1 MRIRNP
7 SNEPPSIMSGEV
19 SIQHKT
25 DEHVMLKNTVTC
37 ISVNLCYPSAS
48 SRYGYNSMNRIRS
61 FFLAG
66 IAALPW
72 LTGCASAPT
81 AVEATVPLV
90 HSSLAYSLERDA
102 IIAPSSATTVGQ
114 YVQLGDSSFIIDS
127 AYISATGS
135 ECRRLRL
142 QTDNSSHNDER
153 VMCQRRGQWVM
164 LQPLVKSIESL

>member
-1 MRIRNP
+1 
-7 SNEPPSIMSGEV
+7 
-19 SIQHKT
+19 
-25 DEHVMLKNTVTC
+25 
-37 ISVNLCYPSAS
+37 
-48 SRYGYNSMNRIRS
+48 MNRIRS

-81 AVEATVPLV
+81 AVEANVPLV
-90 HSSLAYSLERDA
+90 HSSLAYTLERDA
-102 IIAPSSATTVGQ
+102 IIAPSTSTVVGQ
-114 YVQLGDSSFIIDS
+114 RVQLDGSTFMIDS
-127 AYISATGS
+127 AYISASGS

-142 QTDNSSHNDER
+142 QSGDIAHNDER

>member
-1 MRIRNP
+1 
-7 SNEPPSIMSGEV
+7 
-19 SIQHKT
+19 
-25 DEHVMLKNTVTC
+25 
-37 ISVNLCYPSAS
+37 
-48 SRYGYNSMNRIRS
+48 MNRIRS

-81 AVEATVPLV
+81 AVEANVPLV

-102 IIAPSSATTVGQ
+102 IIAPSDSTTVGQ
-114 YVQLGDSSFIIDS
+114 SIQLNGSVFSIDS

-142 QTDNSSHNDER
+142 QSDDTSHDDER
-153 VMCQRRGQWVM
+153 IMCQRRGQWVM
-164 LQPLVKSIESL
+164 LQPLVKNIESL